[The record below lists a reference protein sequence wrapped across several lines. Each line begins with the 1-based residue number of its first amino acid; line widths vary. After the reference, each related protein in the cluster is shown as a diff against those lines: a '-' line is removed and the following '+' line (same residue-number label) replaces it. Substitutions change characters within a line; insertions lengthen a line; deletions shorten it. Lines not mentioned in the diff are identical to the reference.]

1 MLTDERSD
9 GVDSKMIYK
18 VLLALKDA
26 TLLKSLAQ
34 EIHARRIPCH
44 VSAFQSIP
52 ALIESNSFDY
62 ADAVLLDASLLKA
75 GALTETLLRGA
86 MGRRTVAFGR
96 VPNERT
102 ARILAEAGVQCQA
115 ANSED
120 ALCDALEAML
130 IEGQSAS
137 SWDAVR
143 LLLESLPLSATLKGS
158 RYIETALHLALR
170 IPALMDSLKDGLYAR
185 VAERCSASPA
195 SVERDIRYAIGQC
208 WYQMEARQKR
218 ALMPRGTNRPA
229 PKLFLTQLL
238 RRLSQQQRETE
249 ALWPSAVPHEKAPH
263 APSVY
268 RKRRSK

>member
-1 MLTDERSD
+1 
-9 GVDSKMIYK
+9 MIYK

-26 TLLKSLAQ
+26 TLLKSLAH
-34 EIHARRIPCH
+34 EIRARRIPCH
-44 VSAFQSIP
+44 ISAFQSIP

-96 VPNERT
+96 APNERT
-102 ARILAEAGVQCQA
+102 A
-115 ANSED
+115 
-120 ALCDALEAML
+120 CDALEAML

-143 LLLESLPLSATLKGS
+143 LLLESLPLSTTLKGS

-170 IPALMDSLKDGLYAR
+170 IPALMDSLRDGLYAR

-208 WYQMEARQKR
+208 WDQMEARQRR
-218 ALMPRGTNRPA
+218 ALTPHGT
-229 PKLFLTQLL
+229 KLL
-238 RRLSQQQRETE
+238 RRLSQQQREME
-249 ALWPSAVPHEKAPH
+249 ALWPSAVSQGKTPH
-263 APSVY
+263 APSVS

>member
-1 MLTDERSD
+1 
-9 GVDSKMIYK
+9 MIYK

-26 TLLKSLAQ
+26 SLLKSLAH
-34 EIHARRIPCH
+34 EIRARRIPCH
-44 VSAFQSIP
+44 ISAFQSIP

-96 VPNERT
+96 APNERT
-102 ARILAEAGVQCQA
+102 ARILAEAGVQCRA
-115 ANSED
+115 TDSED

-143 LLLESLPLSATLKGS
+143 LLLESLPLSTTLKGS
-158 RYIETALHLALR
+158 RYIETALHLALC
-170 IPALMDSLKDGLYAR
+170 IPALMDSLRDGLYAR

-208 WYQMEARQKR
+208 WDQMEARQKR
-218 ALMPRGTNRPA
+218 ALTPHGTNRPA

-238 RRLSQQQRETE
+238 RRLSQQERETE
-249 ALWPSAVPHEKAPH
+249 ALWPSAVPHEKAPL

>member
-1 MLTDERSD
+1 MRC
-9 GVDSKMIYK
+9 G
-18 VLLALKDA
+18 
-26 TLLKSLAQ
+26 
-34 EIHARRIPCH
+34 
-44 VSAFQSIP
+44 
-52 ALIESNSFDY
+52 
-62 ADAVLLDASLLKA
+62 
-75 GALTETLLRGA
+75 
-86 MGRRTVAFGR
+86 GRA
-96 VPNERT
+96 PNERT

-170 IPALMDSLKDGLYAR
+170 IPALMDSLRDGLYAR

-208 WYQMEARQKR
+208 WDQMEARQKR
-218 ALMPRGTNRPA
+218 ALTPHGTNRPA

-238 RRLSQQQRETE
+238 RRLSQQQREME
-249 ALWPSAVPHEKAPH
+249 ALWPSAVPHEKAPL